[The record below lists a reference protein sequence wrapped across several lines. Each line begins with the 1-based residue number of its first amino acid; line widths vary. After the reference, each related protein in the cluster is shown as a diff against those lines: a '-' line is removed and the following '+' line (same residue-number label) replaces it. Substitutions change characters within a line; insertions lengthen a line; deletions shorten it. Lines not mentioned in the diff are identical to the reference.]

1 VRNAIALLSLVFI
14 AAHVP
19 LLPPTLEDT
28 DSINFALGVADFDV
42 AKHQPHP
49 PGYPVFIALGKVSTS
64 LLRVAGVPSPEPRGL
79 AIWSAISGAALV
91 CLLYGFFCALG
102 SVGRVL
108 QGPPVAGWATLVA
121 VTSPLFW
128 FTALRPLSDTT
139 GLAAAVG
146 AQALIVSVMTG
157 KARPRALTWG
167 ACLAGFAIGA
177 RSQTLL
183 LTLPLLGLALVLPG
197 LGLRVRDR
205 IAAIAAVSIG
215 VLVWGIPL
223 IVASGG
229 LSSYAAAIGSQAG
242 EDLSGVVML
251 WTTRRPRVALDAL
264 TYSFLWPWGH
274 PIAGGLVIGAATIG
288 AVRMLRKMPHALAV
302 LLVAF
307 VPYAIFH
314 LLFHETIT
322 VRYALPLVVPV
333 AYLAVCALA
342 WAGSAVTAAGVAAVV
357 VWSLVMT
364 VPATISYGR
373 HGSPAFL
380 ALYDAPQ
387 TKAHKTRA
395 RPRVIGLHAVA
406 RRAVDWLEVTRE
418 TPLTSG
424 FRGTQPLRVL
434 KGPHGYEWL
443 TLVEQWR
450 SDPASRISFVADP
463 RRTDLALF
471 DPVAARAPVRYRWGF
486 VEPPFVGGTRPGD
499 TDLYALAPP
508 GWMLDRGWALTAEV
522 AGTTEKDGLGP
533 HRKPAVAW
541 IRARADAATL
551 MIGGRHLGAPED
563 PAVRISL
570 SLNGAPLHTFE
581 ARPGFFFRLVALPAG
596 SLAAGAGYIP
606 LEVKSAAADG
616 SSRVI
621 PVDLEQ
627 FNLQSPGT
635 PMIGLEKGWQ
645 EPEYDPRTARSWRWA
660 AERATVWVR
669 PVGRDVKLTLS
680 GESPLRYFD
689 SAPAVTVS
697 VSGREVARFSPAA
710 DFTQQI
716 VLAADALAVAD
727 GHVVIASDKSFV
739 PAERAGSA
747 DKRHL
752 ALRIYSH
759 AVH

>member
-1 VRNAIALLSLVFI
+1 VRNAIALLSLVFL

-19 LLPPTLEDT
+19 LLPPTLEDL
-28 DSINFALGVADFDV
+28 DSINFALGVAEFDV

-64 LLRVAGVPSPEPRGL
+64 VLRAAGVPSPEPRGL
-79 AIWSAISGAALV
+79 AIWSAISGGALV
-91 CLLYGFFCALG
+91 CLLYSLFSALG
-102 SVGRVL
+102 NVGPAL
-108 QGPPVAGWATLVA
+108 QAPAIAWWATLVA

-139 GLAAAVG
+139 GLAAAVA
-146 AQALIVSVMTG
+146 AQVLIVSVLTG
-157 KARPRALTWG
+157 KARPRLLTWG

-183 LTLPLLGLALVLPG
+183 LTLPLLGLGLVLPG
-197 LGLRVRDR
+197 LGLRARDR

-223 IVASGG
+223 IAASGG

-288 AVRMLRKMPHALAV
+288 AVRMVRKMPRALVV
-302 LLVAF
+302 LVVAF
-307 VPYAIFH
+307 VPYAVFH
-314 LLFHETIT
+314 LLFHETVT

-333 AYLAVCALA
+333 AYLAVCALD

-357 VWSLVMT
+357 IWSLGMT
-364 VPATISYGR
+364 VPATISYGLNS
-373 HGSPAFL
+373 SPAFL
-380 ALYDAPQ
+380 ALHDAAQ
-387 TKAHKTRA
+387 TKARKSFS
-395 RPRVIGLHAVA
+395 RPRAIGLHAVA
-406 RRAVDWLEVTRE
+406 RRAVEWLEVTRE
-418 TPLTSG
+418 SPLASGLHGTP
-424 FRGTQPLRVL
+424 PIPVL
-434 KGPHGYEWL
+434 KGAHGYEWL

-463 RRTDLALF
+463 RRTDLTLF
-471 DPVAARAPVRYRWGF
+471 DPVSRRGPIMYRWGF

-499 TDLYALAPP
+499 TDLYALSPP
-508 GWMLDRGWALTAEV
+508 GWMLDRGWALTAEI

-533 HRKPAVAW
+533 HRKPVVAW
-541 IRARADAATL
+541 IRTRIEDATL
-551 MIGGRHLGAPED
+551 LIGGRHLGAPDD

-570 SLNGAPLHTFE
+570 SVNGTPLQTFE
-581 ARPGFFFRLVALPAG
+581 VRPGFFFHLAALPAG
-596 SLAAGAGYIP
+596 SLAGGAGYIP
-606 LEVKSAAADG
+606 LEVKSEAADG
-616 SSRVI
+616 SNRVI

-627 FNLQSPGT
+627 FNLQSPGK
-635 PMIGLEKGWQ
+635 PMIGLEEGWQ

-660 AERATVWVR
+660 AEKATVWVR
-669 PVGRDVKLTLS
+669 PVGRDVRLTLS

-689 SAPAVTVS
+689 SVPAVTVS
-697 VSGREVARFSPAA
+697 VGDREVARFTPSA
-710 DFTQQI
+710 DFTERI
-716 VLAADALAVAD
+716 VLPADALAAAD
-727 GHVVIASDKSFV
+727 GHVVIASDKFFV
-739 PAERAGSA
+739 PAERARSS

-752 ALRIYSH
+752 ALRIYSY
-759 AVH
+759 AVR